1 MNMKVIYLIG
11 LPGCGKSTVMKQ
23 FMELVGGEWKADRP
37 IDLLDSHVSGHYR
50 VLGKYE
56 EGEVFCGT
64 DRLSMAVSPKAV
76 EFLSTKPDEV
86 IVGEGD
92 RLNNAGFFEEAGD
105 DLTIIHL
112 TVSDEERERR
122 YKERGSDQS
131 DKFIQTVRTKCSN
144 ILERFGDQQTLF
156 GEENGLYRRGQA
168 RNPRGH
174 SGNRRVDARTVLR
187 GSFTSR

>member
-1 MNMKVIYLIG
+1 MK
-11 LPGCGKSTVMKQ
+11 K
-23 FMELVGGEWKADRP
+23 FMEAVGGEWKADRP
-37 IDLLDSHVSGHYR
+37 IDLLDSHVSGDYR

-92 RLNNAGFFEEAGD
+92 RLNNAGFFDAAGD

-112 TVSDEERERR
+112 FVSDEERERR

-131 DKFIQTVRTKCSN
+131 EKFIQTVRTKCSN

-156 GEENGLYRRGQA
+156 GEEEGCVLEAQHETPEDTQA
-168 RNPRGH
+168 IVELML
-174 SGNRRVDARTVLR
+174 SI
-187 GSFTSR
+187 

>member
-1 MNMKVIYLIG
+1 MCIRDRK
-11 LPGCGKSTVMKQ
+11 T
-23 FMELVGGEWKADRP
+23 DRP
-37 IDLLDSHVSGHYR
+37 VDLLDSHVNGDYR

-56 EGEVFCGT
+56 EGEVFSGT

-92 RLNNAGFFEEAGD
+92 RLNNAGFFEAAGD
-105 DLTIIHL
+105 GLTIIHL

-156 GEENGLYRRGQA
+156 GEEEGCIIEVRHETPEDTQA
-168 RNPRGH
+168 IVELML
-174 SGNRRVDARTVLR
+174 SI
-187 GSFTSR
+187 

>member
-1 MNMKVIYLIG
+1 MKVIYLIG

-23 FMELVGGEWKADRP
+23 FMEAVGGEWKADRP
-37 IDLLDSHVSGHYR
+37 IDLLDSHVSGDYR

-92 RLNNAGFFEEAGD
+92 RLNNAGFFDAAGD

-112 TVSDEERERR
+112 FVSDEERERR

-131 DKFIQTVRTKCSN
+131 EKFIQTVRTKCSN

-156 GEENGLYRRGQA
+156 GEEEGCVLEAQHETPEDTQA
-168 RNPRGH
+168 IVELML
-174 SGNRRVDARTVLR
+174 SI
-187 GSFTSR
+187 

>member
-1 MNMKVIYLIG
+1 
-11 LPGCGKSTVMKQ
+11 
-23 FMELVGGEWKADRP
+23 
-37 IDLLDSHVSGHYR
+37 
-50 VLGKYE
+50 
-56 EGEVFCGT
+56 VFCGT

-92 RLNNAGFFEEAGD
+92 RLNNAGFFDAAGD

-112 TVSDEERERR
+112 FVSDEERERR

-156 GEENGLYRRGQA
+156 GEEEGCVLEAQHETPEDTQA
-168 RNPRGH
+168 IVELML
-174 SGNRRVDARTVLR
+174 SI
-187 GSFTSR
+187 

>member
-1 MNMKVIYLIG
+1 
-11 LPGCGKSTVMKQ
+11 MKQ
-23 FMELVGGEWKADRP
+23 FMEAVGGEWKADRP
-37 IDLLDSHVSGHYR
+37 IDLLDSHVSGDYR

-92 RLNNAGFFEEAGD
+92 RLNNAGFFDAAGD

-112 TVSDEERERR
+112 FVSDEERERR

-131 DKFIQTVRTKCSN
+131 EKFIQTVRTKCSN

-156 GEENGLYRRGQA
+156 GEEEGCVLEAQHETPEDTQA
-168 RNPRGH
+168 IVELML
-174 SGNRRVDARTVLR
+174 SI
-187 GSFTSR
+187 